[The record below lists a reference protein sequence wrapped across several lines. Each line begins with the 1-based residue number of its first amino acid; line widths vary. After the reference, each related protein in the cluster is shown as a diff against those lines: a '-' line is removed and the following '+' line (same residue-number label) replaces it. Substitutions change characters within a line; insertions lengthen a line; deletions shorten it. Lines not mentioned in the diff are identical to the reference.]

1 MSKENIFSSNDK
13 QLCGFKIG
21 KGHYAVE
28 VLDVQ
33 EVVKPQNVTPVPLG
47 PDYIDGL
54 INLRGQ
60 IVTAINIRK
69 LFGLEENNSEDY
81 MNIIVS
87 SGENLYSLVVDE
99 IMDVMDIENS
109 RFEDT
114 PDTIDEKIS
123 SFISG
128 VYKLEDKLITLLS
141 LEKILSLEMTEEK

>member
-1 MSKENIFSSNDK
+1 MSKEAILNGEVN

-21 KGHYAVE
+21 SGHYAVE

-33 EVVKPQNVTPVPLG
+33 EVVKPQNVTPVPLA
-47 PDYIDGL
+47 PEYIDGL

-60 IVTAINIRK
+60 IVTAINIRR
-69 LFGLEENNSEDY
+69 LFGLEESNSDDY

-99 IMDVMDIENS
+99 IMDVMDIENH

-123 SFISG
+123 TFING
-128 VYKLEDKLITLLS
+128 VYKLDDKLITLLS
-141 LEKILSLEMTEEK
+141 LEKILSLEMN

>member
-1 MSKENIFSSNDK
+1 MSNESILHGDVN

-21 KGHYAVE
+21 SGHYAVE

-33 EVVKPQNVTPVPLG
+33 EVVKPQNVTPVPLA

-60 IVTAINIRK
+60 IVTAINIRR
-69 LFGLEENNSEDY
+69 LFGLEESNSDDY

-123 SFISG
+123 NFING
-128 VYKLEDKLITLLS
+128 VYKLDDKLITLLS
-141 LEKILSLEMTEEK
+141 LEKILSLEMN

>member
-1 MSKENIFSSNDK
+1 MSQDNVSSNNVK

-60 IVTAINIRK
+60 IVTAINI
-69 LFGLEENNSEDY
+69 
-81 MNIIVS
+81 
-87 SGENLYSLVVDE
+87 
-99 IMDVMDIENS
+99 ENS
-109 RFEDT
+109 KFEDT
-114 PDTIDEKIS
+114 PDTIDKKIS
-123 SFISG
+123 SFING